1 MAMMEG
7 MLRDL
12 MGKELTELLKWYTLP
27 IKRFM
32 SSYPAD
38 TQIYGGMGLVVTT
51 MILLGLARGVGRT
64 TSTMTRRQKR
74 QLLDKRE
81 FVRSV
86 VKNKKKTLYSE
97 YLQQTVS
104 DQDL

>member
-1 MAMMEG
+1 
-7 MLRDL
+7 
-12 MGKELTELLKWYTLP
+12 
-27 IKRFM
+27 M

-38 TQIYGGMGLVVTT
+38 TQLYGGLGLVLTT
-51 MILLGLARGVGRT
+51 LLLLALARWMART
-64 TSTMTRRQKR
+64 EATLTRRQKR
-74 QLLDKRE
+74 QLLDKQE
-81 FVRSV
+81 FVRWNMLLYRTQNSWAFLYTNIQITFRSV

>member
-1 MAMMEG
+1 
-7 MLRDL
+7 
-12 MGKELTELLKWYTLP
+12 
-27 IKRFM
+27 M

-38 TQIYGGMGLVVTT
+38 TQLYGGLGLVLTT
-51 MILLGLARGVGRT
+51 LLLLALARWMART
-64 TSTMTRRQKR
+64 EATLTRRQKR
-74 QLLDKRE
+74 QLLDKQE
-81 FVRSV
+81 FVRWNMLLNIILCHIQIIFRSV

>member
-1 MAMMEG
+1 
-7 MLRDL
+7 MLCHNP
-12 MGKELTELLKWYTLP
+12 TFF
-27 IKRFM
+27 RFM

-38 TQIYGGMGLVVTT
+38 TQLYGGLGLVLTT
-51 MILLGLARGVGRT
+51 LLLLALARWMART
-64 TSTMTRRQKR
+64 EATLTRRQKR
-74 QLLDKRE
+74 QLLDKQE
-81 FVRSV
+81 FVRWNMLLYILYTNIQITFRSV

>member
-1 MAMMEG
+1 
-7 MLRDL
+7 
-12 MGKELTELLKWYTLP
+12 
-27 IKRFM
+27 M

-38 TQIYGGMGLVVTT
+38 TQLYGGLGLVLTT
-51 MILLGLARGVGRT
+51 LLLLALARWMART
-64 TSTMTRRQKR
+64 EATLTRRQKR
-74 QLLDKRE
+74 QLLDKQE
-81 FVRSV
+81 FVRWNMLLYILYTNIQITFRSV